1 MKRRLIGA
9 GIIMAAMVGP
19 ARADVNVSG
28 LADFVLRERGESDLV
43 NTSFG
48 GQSPFDPIR
57 IRLFFD
63 AAVTENTSVFV
74 QFLTDEFEPSLY
86 GAYVRFENLAGT
98 SLGTQAGLI
107 PNTVA
112 AWGERT
118 YSDKNP
124 LIGIPLMQVH
134 HTALMPYAPQ
144 ATVDELLEA
153 REMRSQYGLPLL
165 YDNCWNTGIELFDT
179 IGEVDLS
186 LAALSGSV
194 TEPTR
199 TQEKDV
205 PQLTAKASWSPGP
218 ALRLGVS
225 GFYGPYFN
233 DDMVGLDP
241 GQDPED
247 IMNSGIVADFYWG
260 SQWVDVYA
268 EGMACEW
275 EHPQLPNLTARSAYG
290 EVKYK
295 IRPQWYV
302 AGRFDVVDF
311 GEVTDSTGREVPWD
325 YPVMR
330 VEYGVGFKPRPR
342 VILKAV
348 AQHNRFEDASHWD
361 SDHYAGQLS
370 VAF

>member
-1 MKRRLIGA
+1 MTRWVACGA
-9 GIIMAAMVGP
+9 IAFAAMAGS
-19 ARADVNVSG
+19 ARADVTVSG
-28 LADFVLRERGESDLV
+28 LADFVLRNRGEDDLV

-63 AAVTENTSVFV
+63 ANVSDNTSVFV

-86 GAYVRFENLAGT
+86 GAYARFENIAG
-98 SLGTQAGLI
+98 SSMGVQAGLI

-153 REMRSQYGLPLL
+153 RDMRSQYGLPLL
-165 YDNCWNTGIELFDT
+165 YDNCWNTGLEVFST
-179 IGEVDLS
+179 VGEVDLS
-186 LAALSGSV
+186 AAMLSGSV

-199 TQEKDV
+199 TQEKDI
-205 PQLTAKASWSPGP
+205 PQGTAKVSWSPSP
-218 ALRLGVS
+218 AWRVGVS
-225 GFYGPYFN
+225 GFYGPYFVEG
-233 DDMVGLDP
+233 MVGLDP
-241 GQDPED
+241 GQESQDFP
-247 IMNSGIVADFYWG
+247 NSGVVGDFYWG
-260 SQWVDVYA
+260 SRWVDVYA
-268 EGMACEW
+268 EGMICEW
-275 EHPQLPNLTARSAYG
+275 QHPQLPDLTASSAYG

-295 IRPQWYV
+295 FMPKWYV
-302 AGRFDVVDF
+302 AGRFDFIDF

-325 YPVMR
+325 YPVSR
-330 VEYGVGFKPRPR
+330 IEYGIGFKPRPR

-348 AQHNRFEDASHWD
+348 GQHNRFEDAEQYD

-370 VAF
+370 LAF